1 MIGFCCVNL
10 FGCVE
15 GFLPAW
21 QELQLRGL
29 PAASPWPAAPASF
42 QTPGFPVAPV
52 ATGTA
57 PAAAA
62 APVAPVHGLIF
73 PGELTNEK
81 EKRRKQQQE
90 MQSALAEQIKEQRA
104 KKEQQKW
111 LASASE
117 AEATHLKYGTPRQGQ
132 NTTSFQPL
140 HPAAQGEEASRPLG
154 EGVLLIFLM
163 GFGAEMF
170 FCWKVLLLPM
180 F

>member
-1 MIGFCCVNL
+1 MIIGFCCVNL

-52 ATGTA
+52 AVGTA
-57 PAAAA
+57 PAAAAAAAA

-111 LASASE
+111 LASASASE

-132 NTTSFQPL
+132 NTTSFQPCK
-140 HPAAQGEEASRPLG
+140 HPQAQGEEVSNGRWG
-154 EGVLLIFLM
+154 REY
-163 GFGAEMF
+163 
-170 FCWKVLLLPM
+170 C
-180 F
+180 